1 MKCYT
6 LASNNLFLLGDNMK
20 PLITRKES
28 ARYPGLFV
36 KKYTK
41 RVFYDNLWN
50 QNEELLESRGHV
62 ETADGKI
69 VIKPF
74 TKIFNHHENGTN
86 IDRDEQ
92 CVAIRKVNGFMACAT
107 YVAEV
112 DDVVISTTGSLHSDF
127 VKMAEEHLASVK
139 SWIKL
144 NGSVLTT
151 YMFEIVDPRDPHI
164 IQEEPGAYLIGRRF
178 VAGDQPYLSDI
189 LNESLLDILAEK
201 MCVKRPMWSVCR
213 FSSIVE
219 VAKHAKHEG
228 FVVYGQISRTALK
241 IKTPYY
247 LALKAA
253 ARKKD
258 IMRLNKQNVDEEF
271 YELID
276 HLRSIESE
284 FNAMDEQARLDY
296 MRQFLT
302 ESVHI

>member
-1 MKCYT
+1 MKQ
-6 LASNNLFLLGDNMK
+6 
-20 PLITRKES
+20 LINRKES
-28 ARYPGLFV
+28 TRYPGLFV

-50 QNEELLESRGHV
+50 QDEALLESRGHV

-92 CVAIRKVNGFMACAT
+92 CVAICKVNGFMACAT

-112 DDVVISTTGSLHSDF
+112 DDVVISTTGSLDSDF
-127 VKMAEEHLASVK
+127 VKMAEEHLVSVK

-144 NGSVLTT
+144 HGSMLTT

-164 IQEEPGAYLIGRRF
+164 IQEEPGAYLIGCRL
-178 VAGDQPYLSDI
+178 VVDEQPYFSDI
-189 LNESLLDILAEK
+189 LNESLLDNLAEK
-201 MCVKRPMWSVCR
+201 MGVKRPMWSVSR

-219 VAKHAKHEG
+219 SAKQAKHEG
-228 FVVYGQISRTALK
+228 FVVYGQTSRTALK

-247 LALKAA
+247 LTLKAA

-258 IMRLNKQNVDEEF
+258 IMSLNKQNVDEEF
-271 YELID
+271 YELIE
-276 HLRSIESE
+276 HIRSIESE
-284 FNAMDEQARLDY
+284 FNTMNEQTRLDY
-296 MRQFLT
+296 MRKFLT
-302 ESVHI
+302 ESINI

>member
-1 MKCYT
+1 MKCST
-6 LASNNLFLLGDNMK
+6 LAGNSLFLLGDNMK

-50 QNEELLESRGHV
+50 QDEELLESRGHV

-112 DDVVISTTGSLHSDF
+112 DDVVISTTGSLDSDF
-127 VKMAEEHLASVK
+127 VKMAEERLASVK
-139 SWIKL
+139 SCIKL
-144 NGSVLTT
+144 YGSMLTT

-164 IQEEPGAYLIGRRF
+164 IQEEPGAYLIGCRF
-178 VAGDQPYLSDI
+178 VADDQPYFSDI

-219 VAKHAKHEG
+219 VAKQAKHEG
-228 FVVYGQISRTALK
+228 FVVYGQTSRTALK

-258 IMRLNKQNVDEEF
+258 IMSLNKQNVDEEF

-276 HLRSIESE
+276 HLRCIESE
-284 FNAMDEQARLDY
+284 FNAMDEQSRLDY

>member
-1 MKCYT
+1 MKCSMI
-6 LASNNLFLLGDNMK
+6 AGNSLFLLGDNMK

-50 QNEELLESRGHV
+50 QDEELLESRGHV

-92 CVAIRKVNGFMACAT
+92 CVAICKVNGFMACAT

-112 DDVVISTTGSLHSDF
+112 DDVVISTTGSLDSDF

-144 NGSVLTT
+144 NCSVLTT

-164 IQEEPGAYLIGRRF
+164 IQEEPGAYLIGCRF
-178 VAGDQPYLSDI
+178 VANDRPYFSDV
-189 LNESLLDILAEK
+189 LNESLLDSLAEK
-201 MCVKRPMWSVCR
+201 MGVKRPMWSVCR

-219 VAKHAKHEG
+219 VAKQAKHEG
-228 FVVYGQISRTALK
+228 FVVYGQTSRTALK

-247 LALKAA
+247 LVLKAA

-258 IMRLNKQNVDEEF
+258 IMSLNKQNVDEEF

-284 FNAMDEQARLDY
+284 FNAMDEQSRLDY
-296 MRQFLT
+296 MRKFLT
-302 ESVHI
+302 KSVHI

>member
-1 MKCYT
+1 MKCST
-6 LASNNLFLLGDNMK
+6 LAGNSLFLLGDSMK

-112 DDVVISTTGSLHSDF
+112 DDVVISTTGSLDSDF

-144 NGSVLTT
+144 NGSMLTT

-164 IQEEPGAYLIGRRF
+164 IQEEPGAYLIGCRF
-178 VAGDQPYLSDI
+178 VANDRPYFSDD
-189 LNESLLDILAEK
+189 LNESLLDSLAEK
-201 MCVKRPMWSVCR
+201 MGVKRPMWSVSR
-213 FSSIVE
+213 FSEIVKA
-219 VAKHAKHEG
+219 AKQAKHEG
-228 FVVYGQISRTALK
+228 FVVYGQTSRTALK

-258 IMRLNKQNVDEEF
+258 IMSLNKQNVDEEF

-284 FNAMDEQARLDY
+284 FNAMDEQSRLDY

-302 ESVHI
+302 ESVHM

>member
-1 MKCYT
+1 MKCSMI
-6 LASNNLFLLGDNMK
+6 AGNSLFLLGDNMK

-50 QNEELLESRGHV
+50 QDEELLESRGHV

-92 CVAIRKVNGFMACAT
+92 CVAICKVNGFMACAT

-112 DDVVISTTGSLHSDF
+112 DDVVISTTGSLDSDF

-164 IQEEPGAYLIGRRF
+164 IQEEPGAYLIGCRF
-178 VAGDQPYLSDI
+178 VANDRPYFSDV
-189 LNESLLDILAEK
+189 LNESLLDSLAEK
-201 MCVKRPMWSVCR
+201 MGVKRPMWSVCR
-213 FSSIVE
+213 FSSIAE
-219 VAKHAKHEG
+219 VAKQSKHEG
-228 FVVYGQISRTALK
+228 FVVYGQTSRTALK

-247 LALKAA
+247 LVLKAA

-258 IMRLNKQNVDEEF
+258 IMSLNKQNVDEEF
-271 YELID
+271 YDLIE

-284 FNAMDEQARLDY
+284 FNAMDEQSRLDY
-296 MRQFLT
+296 MRKFLT
-302 ESVHI
+302 KSVHI

>member
-1 MKCYT
+1 MKCSMI
-6 LASNNLFLLGDNMK
+6 AGNSLFLLGDNMK

-50 QNEELLESRGHV
+50 QDEELLESRGHV

-92 CVAIRKVNGFMACAT
+92 CVAICKVNGFMACAT

-112 DDVVISTTGSLHSDF
+112 DDVVISTTGSLDSDF

-164 IQEEPGAYLIGRRF
+164 IQEEPGAYLIGCRF
-178 VAGDQPYLSDI
+178 VANDRPYFSDV
-189 LNESLLDILAEK
+189 LTESLLDSLAEK
-201 MCVKRPMWSVCR
+201 MGVKRPMWSVCR

-219 VAKHAKHEG
+219 VAKQSKHEG
-228 FVVYGQISRTALK
+228 FVVYGQTSRTALK

-247 LALKAA
+247 LVLKAA

-258 IMRLNKQNVDEEF
+258 IMSLNKQNVDEEF
-271 YELID
+271 YDLIE

>member
-1 MKCYT
+1 MKCSMI
-6 LASNNLFLLGDNMK
+6 AGNSLFLLGDNMK

-50 QNEELLESRGHV
+50 QDEELLESRGHV

-92 CVAIRKVNGFMACAT
+92 CVAICKVNGFMACAT

-112 DDVVISTTGSLHSDF
+112 DDVVISTTGSLDSDF

-144 NGSVLTT
+144 NSSMLTT

-164 IQEEPGAYLIGRRF
+164 IQEEPGAYLIGCRF
-178 VAGDQPYLSDI
+178 VADDQPYFSDI
-189 LNESLLDILAEK
+189 LNESLLDNLAEK
-201 MCVKRPMWSVCR
+201 MGVKRPMWSVSR

-219 VAKHAKHEG
+219 SAKQAKHEG
-228 FVVYGQISRTALK
+228 FVVYGQTSRTALK

-247 LALKAA
+247 LVLKAA

-258 IMRLNKQNVDEEF
+258 IMSLNKQNVDEEF
-271 YELID
+271 YELIE

-284 FNAMDEQARLDY
+284 FNAMDEQSRLDY
-296 MRQFLT
+296 MRKFLT

>member
-1 MKCYT
+1 MKCST
-6 LASNNLFLLGDNMK
+6 LAGNSLFLLGDNMK

-50 QNEELLESRGHV
+50 QDEELLESRGHV

-92 CVAIRKVNGFMACAT
+92 CVAICKVNGFMACAT

-112 DDVVISTTGSLHSDF
+112 DDVVISTTGSLDSDF

-164 IQEEPGAYLIGRRF
+164 IQEEPGVYLIGCRF
-178 VAGDQPYLSDI
+178 VANDRPYFSDV
-189 LNESLLDILAEK
+189 LNESLLDSLAEK
-201 MCVKRPMWSVCR
+201 MGVKRPMWSVGR

-219 VAKHAKHEG
+219 VAKQAKHEG
-228 FVVYGQISRTALK
+228 FVVYGQTSRTALK

-247 LALKAA
+247 LVLKAA

-284 FNAMDEQARLDY
+284 FNAMDEQSRLDY

>member
-1 MKCYT
+1 MKCSMI
-6 LASNNLFLLGDNMK
+6 AGNSLFLLGDNMK

-41 RVFYDNLWN
+41 RVFYDNLWDRD
-50 QNEELLESRGHV
+50 EELLESRGHV

-92 CVAIRKVNGFMACAT
+92 CVAICKVNGFMACAT

-112 DDVVISTTGSLHSDF
+112 DDVVISTTGSLDSDF

-164 IQEEPGAYLIGRRF
+164 IQEEPGAYLIGCRF
-178 VAGDQPYLSDI
+178 VA
-189 LNESLLDILAEK
+189 
-201 MCVKRPMWSVCR
+201 
-213 FSSIVE
+213 
-219 VAKHAKHEG
+219 
-228 FVVYGQISRTALK
+228 
-241 IKTPYY
+241 
-247 LALKAA
+247 
-253 ARKKD
+253 
-258 IMRLNKQNVDEEF
+258 NKSTIF
-271 YELID
+271 
-276 HLRSIESE
+276 
-284 FNAMDEQARLDY
+284 
-296 MRQFLT
+296 
-302 ESVHI
+302 

>member
-1 MKCYT
+1 MKCST
-6 LASNNLFLLGDNMK
+6 LAGNNLFLLGDNMK

-144 NGSVLTT
+144 NGSMLTT

-164 IQEEPGAYLIGRRF
+164 IQEEPGAYLIGCRF
-178 VAGDQPYLSDI
+178 VANDRPYFSDV
-189 LNESLLDILAEK
+189 LNESLLDSLAEK
-201 MCVKRPMWSVCR
+201 MGVKRPMWSVCR